1 VIIINEDIDVVKSI
15 LMGNTELFEIIV
27 NRYEIGIQRYIY
39 NLVRNSETSEDLTQ
53 EVFISAY
60 NKLYTFNK
68 EYKFSTWLFQIAKNK
83 TIDYIRKNKKKVE
96 LEYFDRIA
104 SSVAQS
110 PENFVEFSE
119 TKNNILEFIKCL
131 NEIDRQILLLR
142 YTKHKITFQQ
152 IALILNMP
160 ESSVKKKY
168 YRIYDRYELFISENQ
183 YLKTLRYR
191 GE

>member
-1 VIIINEDIDVVKSI
+1 MNEDIEIVKSI
-15 LMGNTELFEIIV
+15 LIGNTELFEIIV

-39 NLVRNSETSEDLTQ
+39 NMVRNSETSEDLTQ

-83 TIDYIRKNKKKVE
+83 TIDYIRKNKNNVQ
-96 LEYFDRIA
+96 LEYCDSIA
-104 SSVAQS
+104 SSPAQS
-110 PENFVEFSE
+110 PELFVDLME
-119 TKNNILEFIKCL
+119 TKNNILEFIKYL

-142 YTKHKITFQQ
+142 YAKNKITFQQ
-152 IALILNMP
+152 IALILNMA
-160 ESSVKKKY
+160 ESSVKKRY
-168 YRIYDRYELFISENQ
+168 YKIYDRYELFTSQKQNI
-183 YLKTLRYR
+183 KTLRYR